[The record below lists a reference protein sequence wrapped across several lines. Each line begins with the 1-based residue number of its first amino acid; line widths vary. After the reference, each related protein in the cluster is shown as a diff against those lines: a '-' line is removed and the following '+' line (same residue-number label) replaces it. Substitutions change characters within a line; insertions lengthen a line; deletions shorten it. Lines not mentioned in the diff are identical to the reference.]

1 METRQLLILVAE
13 VLTRSTD
20 EDIDL
25 DQGPKDRLRRRGDMS
40 YFNPSPQEIRAATLL
55 IQAEWTDRERLVRA
69 AGLRGPRR
77 WRVPHVRFLGTSL
90 PDE

>member
-1 METRQLLILVAE
+1 METRHLLAWIAQ
-13 VLTRSTD
+13 VLTRDSD
-20 EDIDL
+20 EAEL
-25 DQGPKDRLRRRGDMS
+25 VEGPQDRLRLREDMS

-55 IQAEWTDRERLVRA
+55 IQAEWTEHERLVRA
-69 AGLRGPRR
+69 AGSSGPRR